1 MRIAWFTSFLFPYV
15 AELCSVNLSPQANC
29 TSCLPN
35 PIATTYPNN
44 ITGTINATTSVILVP
59 LSYAR
64 SLLPSRFAN
73 SILTNAYTRFNISPT
88 LYPLVVESV
97 IDHDIRFNNSP
108 VLSDFSSFRTT
119 FPFINLLGDG
129 YSTFRY
135 TGFIYLPPSNPIAI
149 NGSQGYGYTV
159 LPGYFDPPDAPY
171 KYTRNGRARSFTV
184 FEQTSNSTPSTSHYG
199 LASSRL
205 AGSTLFRT
213 TSSQPPIPLSFY
225 RNITNQIA
233 FGNNSKVCDRMI
245 SFWNTSITTG
255 AYEPQA
261 VVGDVLLSPPLV
273 PERK

>member
-1 MRIAWFTSFLFPYV
+1 MRTAWFISLLFPCV
-15 AELCSVNLSPQANC
+15 ADLCSANLSLQANC

-64 SLLPSRFAN
+64 SLLPFRFAN
-73 SILTNAYTRFNISPT
+73 SILRNAYTRFNISPT
-88 LYPLVVESV
+88 LYPLVVESI
-97 IDHDIRFNNSP
+97 IDHDIRFNNSR

-119 FPFINLLGDG
+119 FPFIDLLGDG

-135 TGFIYLPPSNPIAI
+135 TGFVYLPPSNPIAI

-171 KYTRNGRARSFTV
+171 KFTRNGGARSFSV
-184 FEQTSNSTPSTSHYG
+184 FERTSNSTPSTPHHSPP
-199 LASSRL
+199 SSRL

-225 RNITNQIA
+225 RNITNQIM
-233 FGNNSKVCDRMI
+233 FGNNSKVCDRMV

-261 VVGDVLLSPPLV
+261 V
-273 PERK
+273 